1 MYLLCQI
8 KEPSKKIREA
18 RQGRVSRPNLE
29 GEKVTIVLRH
39 SNGEEKCQFSKGVF
53 FQIHIHIMIQFVA
66 LKSTSSKMQT
76 YSDCPIIF
84 FNVNFFLF

>member
-1 MYLLCQI
+1 MYLICQI

-53 FQIHIHIMIQFVA
+53 FQVHIYNDTICCFKGGVWLHFGPKFVI
-66 LKSTSSKMQT
+66 
-76 YSDCPIIF
+76 DCRYYKTPAI
-84 FNVNFFLF
+84 